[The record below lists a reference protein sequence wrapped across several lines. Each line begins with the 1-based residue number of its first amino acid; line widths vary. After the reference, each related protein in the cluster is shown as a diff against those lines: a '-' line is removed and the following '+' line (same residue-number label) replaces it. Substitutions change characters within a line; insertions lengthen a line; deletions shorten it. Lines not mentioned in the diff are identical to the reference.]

1 MIESTMLARDIAAG
15 VVRGESVAA
24 GTPDATASVV
34 VDGTLILPVAGVAI
48 GRNYYQFSVGAFL
61 HVLNVSE
68 APNIWYYSV
77 SEFDG
82 KYWNSTYE
90 AKTDPVATLAE
101 LALYPWLAGTFTKT
115 FGTGPLNLVITK
127 GS

>member
-34 VDGTLILPVAGVAI
+34 VDGTTVARVPEVSS
-48 GRNYYQFSVGAFL
+48 GRNVYEETIAGKVHRIVAAPSP
-61 HVLNVSE
+61 NV
-68 APNIWYYSV
+68 WYYAIL
-77 SEFDG
+77 EFDG
-82 KYWNSTYE
+82 KYWNSTFV
-90 AKTDPVATLAE
+90 ANTAPVATLAE

-115 FGTGPLNLVITK
+115 DGTGPLNPVITK